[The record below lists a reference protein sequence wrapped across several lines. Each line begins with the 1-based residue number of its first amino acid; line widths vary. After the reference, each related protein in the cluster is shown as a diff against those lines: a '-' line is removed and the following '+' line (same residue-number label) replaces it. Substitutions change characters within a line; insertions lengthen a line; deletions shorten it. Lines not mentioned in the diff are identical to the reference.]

1 MQAQDHS
8 SFVSLTVKFWNKK
21 TFYRSPIIDSFKI
34 ILTRVAQKEK
44 SFSRQNYF
52 RRHEKL
58 AITDWNRFIISDPV
72 AIQSA

>member
-34 ILTRVAQKEK
+34 ILTRVAQKNLFPGK
-44 SFSRQNYF
+44 
-52 RRHEKL
+52 
-58 AITDWNRFIISDPV
+58 IISAVMRNSQLLTETD
-72 AIQSA
+72 S